1 MRKFLSLLVL
11 MFLLSVP
18 IVAHGET
25 ISVAPGELTRALSR
39 AEDGD
44 VLLLSGGTYAEPQ
57 ENFPLCICAGVT
69 IQAQAGETVIIDAP
83 AFQSAFRVEADDVKL
98 RDLEI
103 RFRRTGIY
111 ALGDGMIVEN
121 CSILLADTAWRTS
134 SCGCWFG
141 GIENA
146 TFRNCAFTD
155 CGICMAGPPLSET
168 SHLVPVLTG
177 LFEVGEERSFFTTHT
192 IENCTVNG
200 KPLFYAVSQ
209 PTVTVPAGAGEIIV
223 ADCGE
228 VLVCDADVSR
238 ASMGMEIVYCDHV
251 RVENSKADECG
262 VFGIYFAKLQSGEMV
277 DCTSRGTNHGLDIR
291 ASENITL
298 LRCSA
303 DWCDQGLFFSHVDNG
318 LMMDCTV
325 TSTGQG
331 YFFAGG
337 NHCQVYRCQ
346 AIDCENGMNI
356 QKENDVLVSDCI
368 LRSCTICAARLD
380 GSPTVFVNNL
390 LEDNWVGIMA
400 YGEVPFQLVDNTV
413 RGTGSCGLYLRD
425 IAYSRIC
432 GNVIEESQKSAVE
445 AIGEMSGT
453 LLAGNQIDGEIACS
467 KGAALRMAEELG

>member
-1 MRKFLSLLVL
+1 MRKFMPLVMLL
-11 MFLLSVP
+11 LLILFP
-18 IVAHGET
+18 TIARGET
-25 ISVAPGELTRALSR
+25 ISVAPGELAQALSR

-44 VLLLSGGTYAEPQ
+44 VLLLFGGTYAEP
-57 ENFPLCICAGVT
+57 EERFPLLISASVT
-69 IQAQAGETVIIDAP
+69 IQAQEGETVIIDAP
-83 AFQSAFRVEADDVKL
+83 AFQSAFRVEADGVRL
-98 RDLEI
+98 SDLDI

-111 ALGDGMIVEN
+111 ALGDGMTVEN
-121 CSILLADTAWRTS
+121 CRISLADIAWRTS

-146 TFRNCAFTD
+146 TFRNCDFTD

-177 LFEVGEERSFFTTHT
+177 LFEVGEKRSFFTTHT
-192 IENCTVNG
+192 IEDCTVNG
-200 KPLFYAVSQ
+200 RPLFYAVSQ
-209 PTVTVPAGAGEIIV
+209 SSVTVPAGAGEIIV

-228 VLVCDADVSR
+228 VLVRDADVSR

-277 DCTSRGTNHGLDIR
+277 NCTSRGTNHGLDIR

-298 LRCSA
+298 LGCSA
-303 DWCDQGLFFSHVDNG
+303 ENCDQGLFFSHVDNG

-325 TSTGQG
+325 TATGQG

-337 NHCQVYRCQ
+337 NRCQVLRCQ

-356 QKENDVLVSDCI
+356 QKENDVLVSGCT
-368 LRSCTICAARLD
+368 LRRCTICAARLD
-380 GSPTVFVNNL
+380 GSPTVLANNL
-390 LEDNWVGIMA
+390 LEDNWVAIMA
-400 YGEVPFQLVDNTV
+400 YGDVPFQLVDNTV
-413 RGTGSCGLYLRD
+413 RDSGSCGLYLRD

-445 AIGEMSGT
+445 AIGEMNGT
-453 LLAGNQIDGEIACS
+453 LLAGNQIDGEIVCS
-467 KGAALRMAEELG
+467 KGAALRMAENLG